1 MCITFTKMSILL
13 TQFCW
18 RTRWGGESE
27 RSSDELSPLWE
38 RVIQVDLTQI
48 WERSGL
54 QYTEQGGRV
63 YSYWREGYNLVH
75 VLHLSTKGRCMN
87 LCFYFCAISK
97 TYNFNINIRLGLSI
111 LVHTVP
117 NTHTHT
123 HAARLGLSTL
133 SVRAERCFIGSDSNI
148 QTDVDMRW
156 RDLEEDI
163 GEGELELVI
172 FLVSPT

>member
-1 MCITFTKMSILL
+1 
-13 TQFCW
+13 
-18 RTRWGGESE
+18 
-27 RSSDELSPLWE
+27 
-38 RVIQVDLTQI
+38 
-48 WERSGL
+48 
-54 QYTEQGGRV
+54 
-63 YSYWREGYNLVH
+63 
-75 VLHLSTKGRCMN
+75 MN